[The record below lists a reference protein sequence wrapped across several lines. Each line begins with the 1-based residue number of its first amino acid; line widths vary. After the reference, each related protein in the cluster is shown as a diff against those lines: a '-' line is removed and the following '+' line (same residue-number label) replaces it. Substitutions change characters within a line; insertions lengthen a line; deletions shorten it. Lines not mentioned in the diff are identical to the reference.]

1 MTFSFAFSNRT
12 IILVGF
18 VRIFDIGIFGF
29 VSFLGFGFIFTLLF
43 FVDKLAF
50 SSYLYGGVF
59 LTNSWTALVSVRS
72 YFYTRITLPPP
83 GEPGVLFLV

>member
-1 MTFSFAFSNRT
+1 MTFFLLSYSNRF
-12 IILVGF
+12 ILLVGF
-18 VRIFDIGIFGF
+18 VVRIFDIGIF
-29 VSFLGFGFIFTLLF
+29 FLGFGFIFTLLF

-72 YFYTRITLPPP
+72 YFYTRITLPLPMENR
-83 GEPGVLFLV
+83 GCCF